1 MTVSSVRP
9 QLLLMALLA
18 AFLVTTVI
26 WASVAEV
33 EIAAAAPGRIVPVGL
48 VKTVKPFQQ
57 GKMKRIAVE
66 EGSVVDAGDVLI
78 EFDTTLVDADL
89 AKLTAELAIKS
100 VEAARLEALLG
111 WRRREAFNPPSGAPP
126 EIVAINERLVAD
138 QLESHRA
145 RLHELDGRIAE
156 RRAQIGTLGAKVE
169 ALEKLL
175 PILRERTEMHDALY
189 TTKHGS
195 RIRLLDERQ
204 KLIELEGDVHHGNR
218 EIAQA
223 KASLAALL
231 AQKKRTVAEHFRER
245 RSELAAVRGRMIVLR
260 QDIRQARERRARH
273 TLVSPVAGIVQ
284 DLAVHTR
291 DGVVEPGTQIMVIV
305 PRDTGLRVEAFVS
318 NDDVGF
324 VRPGQRATL
333 KIATFDFRRYG
344 TIEGTVTNVARD
356 AVTVGAP
363 DASAAAGGPSGPLA
377 LQDQTAGSVEGPAFR
392 ILIDLDR
399 THLEIENE
407 TIALSPGMA
416 VEAAIVL
423 GRQRVIEYVLHP
435 LRGYRQDA
443 FREK

>member
-1 MTVSSVRP
+1 MAASSVRP

-66 EGSVVDAGDVLI
+66 EGSVVDVGDVLI

-89 AKLTAELAIKS
+89 AKLAAELAIKS

-111 WRRREAFNPPSGAPP
+111 WRRSVPFNPPSGAPH
-126 EIVAINERLVAD
+126 EIVAINERLFAD
-138 QLESHRA
+138 QIESHRA
-145 RLHELDGRIAE
+145 RLHELDERIAE
-156 RRAQIGTLGAKVE
+156 RRAQIGTLKAKV
-169 ALEKLL
+169 AKLEKLL
-175 PILRERTEMHDALY
+175 PILRERTRMHGALY
-189 TTKHGS
+189 NTRHGS
-195 RIRLLDERQ
+195 RIKLLDERQ
-204 KLIELEGDVHHGNR
+204 KLIELEGDVHLGSS
-218 EIAQA
+218 EIAGA
-223 KASLAALL
+223 SASLAALR
-231 AQKKRTVAEHFRER
+231 AQKRRTIAEYARER
-245 RSELAAVRGRMIVLR
+245 RAELAAVRGRMIVLL
-260 QDIRQARERRARH
+260 QDIRQAREHRARH
-273 TLVSPVAGIVQ
+273 TLVSPVAGVVQ
-284 DLAVHTR
+284 DLAVHTQ

-356 AVTVGAP
+356 AVTVGA
-363 DASAAAGGPSGPLA
+363 AAAGASGGLA
-377 LQDQTAGSVEGPAFR
+377 PGEQTAGVPEGPAFR
-392 ILIDLDR
+392 TLIDLDR

-407 TIALSPGMA
+407 EVPLSPGMA

-443 FREK
+443 FTEK

>member
-1 MTVSSVRP
+1 MAMSSVRP

-26 WASVAEV
+26 WASIAEV

-48 VKTVKPFQQ
+48 VKTVKPFEL

-78 EFDTTLVDADL
+78 ELDTTLVDAEL

-111 WRRREAFNPPSGAPP
+111 WRQQAPFNPPSGAPR

-138 QLESHRA
+138 QIESHRA
-145 RLHELDGRIAE
+145 RLRELDGRIVE
-156 RRAQIGTLGAKVE
+156 RRAQIGTLEARVAK
-169 ALEKLL
+169 LETLL
-175 PILRERTEMHDALY
+175 PILRERTEMQDVLY
-189 TTKHGS
+189 RTKHGS

-204 KLIELEGDVHHGNR
+204 KLIELEGEVRLGR
-218 EIAQA
+218 SEIAEVTA
-223 KASLAALL
+223 ALAAFR
-231 AQKKRTVAEHFRER
+231 AQKRRTIAEYARER
-245 RSELAAVRGRMIVLR
+245 RAELAAVGERMILLR
-260 QDIRQARERRARH
+260 QDIRRARERRARH
-273 TLVSPVAGIVQ
+273 TLVSPVDGVVQ
-284 DLAVHTR
+284 DLAVHTQ
-291 DGVVEPGTQIMVIV
+291 DGVVEPGAQLMVIV

-324 VRPGQRATL
+324 VSPGQRATL

-356 AVTVGAP
+356 AVNVGAP
-363 DASAAAGGPSGPLA
+363 EAGGAVAGSSGRLA
-377 LQDQTAGSVEGPAFR
+377 LDEQSGSAPGAPAFR
-392 ILIDLDR
+392 TLIDLDR
-399 THLEIENE
+399 AHLEIENE
-407 TIALSPGMA
+407 KIALSPGMA

-435 LRGYRQDA
+435 LRGYREDA

>member
-1 MTVSSVRP
+1 MAASSVRP

-111 WRRREAFNPPSGAPP
+111 WRQQAPFHPPSGAPH

-138 QLESHRA
+138 QIESHRA
-145 RLHELDGRIAE
+145 RLHELDERIAE

-169 ALEKLL
+169 KLEKLL
-175 PILRERTEMHDALY
+175 PILRERTGMHDALY
-189 TTKHGS
+189 HTKHGS
-195 RIRLLDERQ
+195 RIKLLDERQ
-204 KLIELEGDVHHGNR
+204 KLIELEGDIRLGSNELVEAN
-218 EIAQA
+218 
-223 KASLAALL
+223 ASLAALR
-231 AQKKRTVAEHFRER
+231 AQKRHTVAEYARER
-245 RSELAAVRGRMIVLR
+245 RAELAAVRERMIVLR

-273 TLVSPVAGIVQ
+273 TLVSPVTGVVQ

-305 PRDTGLRVEAFVS
+305 PRGTGLRVEAFVS

-344 TIEGTVTNVARD
+344 TIEGTVTNVAQD
-356 AVTVGAP
+356 AVNVGAP
-363 DASAAAGGPSGPLA
+363 DAGGGAAGSSGRLG
-377 LQDQTAGSVEGPAFR
+377 LQEQTGSAPGAPAFR
-392 ILIDLDR
+392 TLIDLDR

-443 FREK
+443 FTEK

>member
-1 MTVSSVRP
+1 MAVSSVRP

-111 WRRREAFNPPSGAPP
+111 WRQQTPFDPPSGAPH

-138 QLESHRA
+138 QIGSHRA

-156 RRAQIGTLGAKVE
+156 RRAQIGTLRANVAK
-169 ALEKLL
+169 LETLL
-175 PILRERTEMHDALY
+175 PILRERTGMHDALY
-189 TTKHGS
+189 SMKHGS
-195 RIRLLDERQ
+195 RIRLLEERQ
-204 KLIELEGDVHHGNR
+204 KLIELEGDIRLGSS
-218 EIAQA
+218 EIAETH
-223 KASLAALL
+223 ASLAALR
-231 AQKKRTVAEHFRER
+231 AQRRRTVAEYARER
-245 RSELAAVRGRMIVLR
+245 RAELAAVRERMILLR
-260 QDIRQARERRARH
+260 QDLRQARERRARH
-273 TLVSPVAGIVQ
+273 TLVSPVAGVVQ

-305 PRDTGLRVEAFVS
+305 PRGTGLRVEAFVS

-356 AVTVGAP
+356 AVNVGAP
-363 DASAAAGGPSGPLA
+363 DAGGAAAGSSGRLG
-377 LQDQTAGSVEGPAFR
+377 LQEQTGSAPGAPAFR
-392 ILIDLDR
+392 TLIDLDR
-399 THLEIENE
+399 THLDIENE

-443 FREK
+443 FRER

>member
-1 MTVSSVRP
+1 MAASSVRS
-9 QLLLMALLA
+9 QLLLMVLLA

-111 WRRREAFNPPSGAPP
+111 WRRQAEFSPPGGAPP

-138 QLESHRA
+138 QIESHRA

-169 ALEKLL
+169 TLEKLL

-189 TTKHGS
+189 NTKHGS
-195 RIRLLDERQ
+195 RIKLLDERQ
-204 KLIELEGDVHHGNR
+204 KLIELAGDIHLGNS
-218 EIAQA
+218 EIAEA
-223 KASLAALL
+223 KASLAALG
-231 AQKKRTVAEHFRER
+231 AQKRRTVAEHFRER
-245 RSELAAVRGRMIVLR
+245 RAELAVVRGRMILLR

-273 TLVSPVAGIVQ
+273 TLISPVAGVVQ
-284 DLAVHTR
+284 DLAVHTQ

-324 VRPGQRATL
+324 VRPGQRVTL

-344 TIEGTVTNVARD
+344 AIEGTVTNVARD

-363 DASAAAGGPSGPLA
+363 DAGAAAGGTGRLTRE
-377 LQDQTAGSVEGPAFR
+377 QTAGEPDGPAFR
-392 ILIDLDR
+392 TLIDLDR

-407 TIALSPGMA
+407 QIPLSPGMA

>member
-1 MTVSSVRP
+1 MAASSVRP
-9 QLLLMALLA
+9 QILLMALLA

-89 AKLTAELAIKS
+89 AKLNAELAIKS

-111 WRRREAFNPPSGAPP
+111 WRQQAPFNPPNGAPH

-138 QLESHRA
+138 QIESHRA

-156 RRAQIGTLGAKVE
+156 RRMQIGTLGAKVE
-169 ALEKLL
+169 KLEKLL
-175 PILRERTEMHDALY
+175 PILRERTGMHDVLY
-189 TTKHGS
+189 STRHGS
-195 RIRLLDERQ
+195 RIKLLDERQ
-204 KLIELEGDVHHGNR
+204 KLLELEGDIRLGNN
-218 EIAQA
+218 EIAEA
-223 KASLAALL
+223 NASLAALR
-231 AQKKRTVAEHFRER
+231 AQKRRTVAEYARER
-245 RSELAAVRGRMIVLR
+245 RAELAAVRERMILLR
-260 QDIRQARERRARH
+260 QDIRQARERRVRH
-273 TLVSPVAGIVQ
+273 TLVSPVAGVVQ

-291 DGVVEPGTQIMVIV
+291 DGVVEPGTQLMVIV

-324 VRPGQRATL
+324 VRPGQRASL

-356 AVTVGAP
+356 AVNVGAP
-363 DASAAAGGPSGPLA
+363 DAGAAAAGTSGRLA
-377 LQDQTAGSVEGPAFR
+377 LQDRTAGAPDGPAFR
-392 ILIDLDR
+392 TLIDLDR

-407 TIALSPGMA
+407 KIALSPGMA

-443 FREK
+443 FTEK

>member
-1 MTVSSVRP
+1 MAASSVRP

-89 AKLTAELAIKS
+89 AKLNAELAIKS

-111 WRRREAFNPPSGAPP
+111 WRQQAPFNPPSGAPH
-126 EIVAINERLVAD
+126 EIVAINERLVTD
-138 QLESHRA
+138 QIESHRA

-156 RRAQIGTLGAKVE
+156 RRAQIETLGASVAK
-169 ALEKLL
+169 LETLL
-175 PILRERTEMHDALY
+175 PILRERTEMQDALY
-189 TTKHGS
+189 HTKHGS
-195 RIRLLDERQ
+195 RIKLLDERQ
-204 KLIELEGDVHHGNR
+204 KLIELEGDIRLKSN
-218 EIAQA
+218 EIAEA
-223 KASLAALL
+223 NASLAALR
-231 AQKKRTVAEHFRER
+231 AQKRRTVAEYARER
-245 RSELAAVRGRMIVLR
+245 RAELAAVRERMILLR

-273 TLVSPVAGIVQ
+273 TLVSPVDGVVQ
-284 DLAVHTR
+284 DLAVHTQ
-291 DGVVEPGTQIMVIV
+291 DGVVEPGAQVMVIV

-344 TIEGTVTNVARD
+344 TIEGTVTNVAQD
-356 AVTVGAP
+356 AVNVGAP
-363 DASAAAGGPSGPLA
+363 DAGGAAAASSGRLG
-377 LQDQTAGSVEGPAFR
+377 LEEQTGSAPGAPAFR
-392 ILIDLDR
+392 TLIDLDR
-399 THLEIENE
+399 THLEIEDQK
-407 TIALSPGMA
+407 IALSPGMA

>member
-1 MTVSSVRP
+1 MAASAVRP
-9 QLLLMALLA
+9 QLLLMAVLA

-33 EIAAAAPGRIVPVGL
+33 EIAAAAPGRIIPVGL

-111 WRRREAFNPPSGAPP
+111 WRHRVPFNPPASAPR

-145 RLHELDGRIAE
+145 RLHELDERIAE

-169 ALEKLL
+169 TLEKLL

-189 TTKHGS
+189 NTKHGS
-195 RIRLLDERQ
+195 RIKLLDERQ
-204 KLIELEGDVHHGNR
+204 KLIELAGDIHLGNS
-218 EIAQA
+218 EIAEA
-223 KASLAALL
+223 KASLAALG
-231 AQKKRTVAEHFRER
+231 AQKRRTVAEHFRER
-245 RSELAAVRGRMIVLR
+245 RAELAVVRGRMIVLR

-273 TLVSPVAGIVQ
+273 TLVSPVAGVVQ
-284 DLAVHTR
+284 DLAVHTQ
-291 DGVVEPGTQIMVIV
+291 DGVVDPGTQIMAIV

-363 DASAAAGGPSGPLA
+363 DAAAAAGGTSGRLA
-377 LQDQTAGSVEGPAFR
+377 QEQTAGEPDGPAFR
-392 ILIDLDR
+392 TLIDLDR

-407 TIALSPGMA
+407 KVPLSPGMA

>member
-1 MTVSSVRP
+1 MAASSVRP
-9 QLLLMALLA
+9 QLLLMALLG

-78 EFDTTLVDADL
+78 ELDATLVDADL
-89 AKLTAELAIKS
+89 AKLNAELAIKS

-111 WRRREAFNPPSGAPP
+111 WRQQAPFNPLSGAPH

-138 QLESHRA
+138 QVESHRA

-169 ALEKLL
+169 KLEKLL
-175 PILRERTEMHDALY
+175 PILRERTEMQDALY
-189 TTKHGS
+189 NTKHGS
-195 RIRLLDERQ
+195 RIKLLEERQ
-204 KLIELEGDVHHGNR
+204 KLIELEGDIRLGNN
-218 EIAQA
+218 EIAEA
-223 KASLAALL
+223 NASLAALR
-231 AQKKRTVAEHFRER
+231 AQKRRTVAEYARER
-245 RSELAAVRGRMIVLR
+245 RAELAAVRERMILLR

-273 TLVSPVAGIVQ
+273 TLVSPVAGVVQ
-284 DLAVHTR
+284 DLAVHTP

-305 PRDTGLRVEAFVS
+305 PRGAGLRVEAFVS

-344 TIEGTVTNVARD
+344 TIEGTVTNVAQD
-356 AVTVGAP
+356 AVNVGVPAVGA
-363 DASAAAGGPSGPLA
+363 SGRLA
-377 LQDQTAGSVEGPAFR
+377 LQDRTAGEPDGPAFR
-392 ILIDLDR
+392 TLIDLDR

-407 TIALSPGMA
+407 KIALSPGMA

-443 FREK
+443 FTEK

>member
-1 MTVSSVRP
+1 MAASSVRP
-9 QLLLMALLA
+9 QLLLMGLLA

-66 EGSVVDAGDVLI
+66 EGSVVDTGDVLI

-111 WRRREAFNPPSGAPP
+111 WRQQAPFNPPDGAPP
-126 EIVAINERLVAD
+126 EIVAINERLVTD

-156 RRAQIGTLGAKVE
+156 HRAQIGTLGAKVE
-169 ALEKLL
+169 TLEKLL

-189 TTKHGS
+189 NSKHGS
-195 RIRLLDERQ
+195 RIKLLDERQ
-204 KLIELEGDVHHGNR
+204 KLIELAGDIHLGNS

-223 KASLAALL
+223 KASLAALR
-231 AQKKRTVAEHFRER
+231 AQKRRTVAEHFRER
-245 RSELAAVRGRMIVLR
+245 RADLAIVRGRMIQLR

-273 TLVSPVAGIVQ
+273 TLVSPVAGVVQ
-284 DLAVHTR
+284 DLAVHTQ
-291 DGVVEPGTQIMVIV
+291 DGVVDPGTQIMVIV

-363 DASAAAGGPSGPLA
+363 DAGAAAAGSSGL
-377 LQDQTAGSVEGPAFR
+377 LQEQTGSAPDRPAFR
-392 ILIDLDR
+392 TLIDLDR

-407 TIALSPGMA
+407 KIALSPGMA